1 MRPQCRS
8 QSWLKTPGVDNQS
21 IRGGTTDHRPI
32 IMKPGNVTH
41 TTVLSVDE
49 LADMPVMH
57 DMHLYRV
64 KHQKLSS

>member
-1 MRPQCRS
+1 
-8 QSWLKTPGVDNQS
+8 
-21 IRGGTTDHRPI
+21 
-32 IMKPGNVTH
+32 MKPGNVTH